1 VPPALETVTAYN
13 NPSST
18 TAGTY
23 TTYTAQAGQSLTI
36 RSADSDP
43 AGNMIQVFADGGV
56 QGYAQIKSARMHDYV
71 VGTTFAFPANSGFSV
86 SYQLTPESYSEP
98 IWNVDL
104 LTVQST
110 SVTSQT
116 AASNYLIGMQM
127 YYSNLGSAT
136 QRMMTPAQV
145 AQYTNPTQK
154 IGDHYVTWCRP
165 ASASTAGVL
174 GTGVAINATN
184 DQYWADGFYAL
195 LGYLC
200 PVGVGAVL
208 IQGIDTSN
216 LYVGG
221 PGSADPK
228 VTRNYFQE
236 LSMANNAALVPVI
249 KANNKATTF
258 VYVADPGT
266 TSTTFTIGL
275 IWQFLGTQASQTGLV
290 A

>member
-1 VPPALETVTAYN
+1 MPPALETVTAYN
-13 NPSST
+13 NPSTT

-56 QGYAQIKSARMHDYV
+56 QHYAQIKSARMHDYV
-71 VGTTFAFPANSGFSV
+71 VGTTFAVPANTGFSV
-86 SYQLTPESYSEP
+86 SYQVTPETYQEP

-110 SVTSQT
+110 TVASQT
-116 AASNYLIGMQM
+116 AATNYLIGMQM

-145 AQYTNPTQK
+145 SQYSNPTQK
-154 IGDHYVTWCRP
+154 VGDHYVTWCRP
-165 ASASTAGVL
+165 QSAGTAGQL

-208 IQGIDTSN
+208 VQGIDTSN

-228 VTRNYFQE
+228 VTRNYFQD
-236 LSMANNAALVPVI
+236 LSNAQGAALVPVI

-258 VYVADPGT
+258 IYVADPGT
-266 TSTTFTIGL
+266 TSTTFTVGL

-290 A
+290 V